1 MTIKSVAILGAGA
14 VGSYCIYGLSKCD
27 IQLSVVAKDERYERL
42 KKNGCLI
49 NGVIY
54 RPEVLTPKEAHGV
67 DLLIVCLKYNALPN
81 ALEDI
86 QQIVDEHT
94 LVMSL
99 MNGVDSEQIIGNQI
113 GMQHMIYSLIKV
125 ASHKEG
131 NGYVFVPETTIG
143 IVLEENKEIDELF
156 RQSDF
161 HYRMTSYIQEE
172 IWSKFRL
179 NVTKNL
185 PQAILGAG
193 VGCYSDSDHMKA
205 IQSGLKEELETIA
218 NAKGIDMSKA
228 DPSATRGSAVPK
240 TARYSTLQDLDAKR
254 HTEID
259 MFSGAILKMGKELN
273 IPTPYNEFVYHI
285 IKAMEEKNDGLFEY
299 Q

>member
-27 IQLSVVAKDERYERL
+27 IQLSVVAKNERNERL

-99 MNGVDSEQIIGNQI
+99 MNGVDSEQIIGDQI

-193 VGCYSDSDHMKA
+193 VGCYSDSIHMKA
-205 IQSGLKEELETIA
+205 IQSGLRDELEAIA
-218 NAKGIDMSKA
+218 KAKGVDMSKA

-259 MFSGAILKMGKELN
+259 MFSGAIMKMGKELN

-299 Q
+299 K